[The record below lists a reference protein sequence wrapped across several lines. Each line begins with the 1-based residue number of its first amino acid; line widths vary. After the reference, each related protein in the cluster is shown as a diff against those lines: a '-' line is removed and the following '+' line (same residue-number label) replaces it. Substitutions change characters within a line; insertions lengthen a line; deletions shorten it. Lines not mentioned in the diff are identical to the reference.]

1 MNINMLM
8 QQAKKMQND
17 MEKAKE
23 EVSKKTFTA
32 KQPLVE
38 VEVNGDTE
46 ITKISISKDIEK
58 EDIEVLEDMILIAT
72 NEAIRAFERRKE
84 HLSIDNC
91 AEAWNM
97 LSDQYADSRDLEAV
111 QLQKAIISLPRK
123 QMLTFCL
130 RYYDELS
137 FEDIGL
143 VTNSTP
149 SGAKANYHQAKIKII
164 KQLKNE

>member
-46 ITKISISKDIEK
+46 ITKINISKDIEK

-72 NEAIRAFERRKE
+72 NEAISAAKKE
-84 HLSIDNC
+84 MEEYLNSKILNNC
-91 AEAWNM
+91 TNATVTDITENI
-97 LSDQYADSRDLEAV
+97 SDIQDG
-111 QLQKAIISLPRK
+111 I
-123 QMLTFCL
+123 
-130 RYYDELS
+130 
-137 FEDIGL
+137 
-143 VTNSTP
+143 
-149 SGAKANYHQAKIKII
+149 KIKMEYVV
-164 KQLKNE
+164 NEQIGEFVERGN

>member
-58 EDIEVLEDMILIAT
+58 EDIEVLEDMILIAI
-72 NEAIRAFERRKE
+72 NNAVDKVESDKE
-84 HLSIDNC
+84 EKFGKYGKMFN
-91 AEAWNM
+91 
-97 LSDQYADSRDLEAV
+97 
-111 QLQKAIISLPRK
+111 
-123 QMLTFCL
+123 
-130 RYYDELS
+130 
-137 FEDIGL
+137 GL
-143 VTNSTP
+143 M
-149 SGAKANYHQAKIKII
+149 
-164 KQLKNE
+164 

>member
-46 ITKISISKDIEK
+46 ITRKRRYRSI
-58 EDIEVLEDMILIAT
+58 
-72 NEAIRAFERRKE
+72 RRY
-84 HLSIDNC
+84 DFNC
-91 AEAWNM
+91 
-97 LSDQYADSRDLEAV
+97 Y
-111 QLQKAIISLPRK
+111 K
-123 QMLTFCL
+123 
-130 RYYDELS
+130 
-137 FEDIGL
+137 
-143 VTNSTP
+143 
-149 SGAKANYHQAKIKII
+149 
-164 KQLKNE
+164 

>member
-46 ITKISISKDIEK
+46 ITKINISKDIEK
-58 EDIEVLEDMILIAT
+58 EDIEVLEDDDLFNT
-72 NEAIRAFERRKE
+72 RYKE
-84 HLSIDNC
+84 
-91 AEAWNM
+91 E
-97 LSDQYADSRDLEAV
+97 
-111 QLQKAIISLPRK
+111 
-123 QMLTFCL
+123 
-130 RYYDELS
+130 
-137 FEDIGL
+137 
-143 VTNSTP
+143 
-149 SGAKANYHQAKIKII
+149 II
-164 KQLKNE
+164 KEEVGE

>member
-46 ITKISISKDIEK
+46 ITKISISKDIE
-58 EDIEVLEDMILIAT
+58 VLEDMILIAT
-72 NEAIRAFERRKE
+72 NEAISAAKKE
-84 HLSIDNC
+84 MEEKLGKIG
-91 AEAWNM
+91 
-97 LSDQYADSRDLEAV
+97 QG
-111 QLQKAIISLPRK
+111 LPNI
-123 QMLTFCL
+123 F
-130 RYYDELS
+130 
-137 FEDIGL
+137 
-143 VTNSTP
+143 
-149 SGAKANYHQAKIKII
+149 
-164 KQLKNE
+164 

>member
-38 VEVNGDTE
+38 VEVNGNTE
-46 ITKISISKDIEK
+46 ITKDIEK

-72 NEAIRAFERRKE
+72 NEAISAAKKE
-84 HLSIDNC
+84 MEEKLGKIG
-91 AEAWNM
+91 
-97 LSDQYADSRDLEAV
+97 QG
-111 QLQKAIISLPRK
+111 LPNI
-123 QMLTFCL
+123 F
-130 RYYDELS
+130 
-137 FEDIGL
+137 
-143 VTNSTP
+143 
-149 SGAKANYHQAKIKII
+149 
-164 KQLKNE
+164 

>member
-58 EDIEVLEDMILIAT
+58 EDIEVLEDMIFL
-72 NEAIRAFERRKE
+72 
-84 HLSIDNC
+84 
-91 AEAWNM
+91 
-97 LSDQYADSRDLEAV
+97 
-111 QLQKAIISLPRK
+111 
-123 QMLTFCL
+123 
-130 RYYDELS
+130 
-137 FEDIGL
+137 
-143 VTNSTP
+143 
-149 SGAKANYHQAKIKII
+149 
-164 KQLKNE
+164 

>member
-58 EDIEVLEDMILIAT
+58 EDIEVLEDDDLFNTRYKEELEDMILIAT
-72 NEAIRAFERRKE
+72 NEAISAAKKE
-84 HLSIDNC
+84 MEEKLGKIG
-91 AEAWNM
+91 
-97 LSDQYADSRDLEAV
+97 QG
-111 QLQKAIISLPRK
+111 LPNI
-123 QMLTFCL
+123 F
-130 RYYDELS
+130 
-137 FEDIGL
+137 
-143 VTNSTP
+143 
-149 SGAKANYHQAKIKII
+149 
-164 KQLKNE
+164 

>member
-46 ITKISISKDIEK
+46 ITKINISKDIEK
-58 EDIEVLEDMILIAT
+58 EDIEVLEDMILIAV
-72 NEAIRAFERRKE
+72 NDGLKKISKMKE
-84 HLSIDNC
+84 
-91 AEAWNM
+91 EKM
-97 LSDQYADSRDLEAV
+97 GKY
-111 QLQKAIISLPRK
+111 
-123 QMLTFCL
+123 TG
-130 RYYDELS
+130 
-137 FEDIGL
+137 GL
-143 VTNSTP
+143 
-149 SGAKANYHQAKIKII
+149 GG
-164 KQLKNE
+164 LF

>member
-58 EDIEVLEDMILIAT
+58 EDIEVLEDDDLFNT
-72 NEAIRAFERRKE
+72 RYKE
-84 HLSIDNC
+84 
-91 AEAWNM
+91 E
-97 LSDQYADSRDLEAV
+97 
-111 QLQKAIISLPRK
+111 
-123 QMLTFCL
+123 
-130 RYYDELS
+130 
-137 FEDIGL
+137 
-143 VTNSTP
+143 
-149 SGAKANYHQAKIKII
+149 II
-164 KQLKNE
+164 KEEVGE

>member
-58 EDIEVLEDMILIAT
+58 EDIEVLEDMILIKK
-72 NEAIRAFERRKE
+72 I
-84 HLSIDNC
+84 
-91 AEAWNM
+91 
-97 LSDQYADSRDLEAV
+97 
-111 QLQKAIISLPRK
+111 
-123 QMLTFCL
+123 LTI
-130 RYYDELS
+130 
-137 FEDIGL
+137 DIGYESL
-143 VTNSTP
+143 V
-149 SGAKANYHQAKIKII
+149 KIFF
-164 KQLKNE
+164 